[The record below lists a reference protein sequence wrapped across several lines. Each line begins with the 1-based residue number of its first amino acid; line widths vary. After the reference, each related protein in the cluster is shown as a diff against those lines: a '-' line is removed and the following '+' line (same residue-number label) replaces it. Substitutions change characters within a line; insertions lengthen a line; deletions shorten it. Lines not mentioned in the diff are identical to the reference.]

1 MCGSC
6 SLMPVTMPSFPAKVW
21 MRLVLNTSTLGTSNM
36 IHRIDLLDVPR
47 VDVFKTKRI
56 QTFAGKLGIV
66 TGISEQL
73 PHIGN
78 ALPDHAPNLAVQR
91 ISSQAFPE
99 NAAEKILLVQ
109 RRGHERRGNRACI
122 VKQVHLLWTQIT
134 VSISTCAGADR
145 NKKHLLVAGWPKQ
158 TIRLAR
164 RHQEKLKRWV
174 VIHCY
179 CAVHEDEVAADA
191 DNLWRKISRR
201 RSASAHQLPE
211 WQLEIAVGTSGIV
224 IFRFWIIGQRPW

>member
-1 MCGSC
+1 LAGSGQAET
-6 SLMPVTMPSFPAKVW
+6 SGSRPRGSTETAKLARWKRGEVFSFHFLLSQHLAN
-21 MRLVLNTSTLGTSNM
+21 LLHLANM

-99 NAAEKILLVQ
+99 NTAEKILLVQ

-122 VKQVHLLWTQIT
+122 VEQVHLFWLKLLLALALAPVPTEIR
-134 VSISTCAGADR
+134 SIFSS
-145 NKKHLLVAGWPKQ
+145 P
-158 TIRLAR
+158 
-164 RHQEKLKRWV
+164 
-174 VIHCY
+174 
-179 CAVHEDEVAADA
+179 
-191 DNLWRKISRR
+191 
-201 RSASAHQLPE
+201 
-211 WQLEIAVGTSGIV
+211 
-224 IFRFWIIGQRPW
+224 IGQCRQYGSVVAIKKS